1 MEFDKTMMT
10 KLIKFTITTIISL
23 LFIGDG
29 LQTSLRLS
37 KKSVIISYSPSNSL
51 AYPHNEC
58 QFTKYTK
65 MNEGS
70 CSSRG
75 MLSAYSCIVTSNPF
89 AYFLTLFF
97 CICNAMVFA

>member
-58 QFTKYTK
+58 LLTTYTK
-65 MNEGS
+65 MNES
-70 CSSRG
+70 FCSSRG
-75 MLSAYSCIVTSNPF
+75 TFSGYSCMVAANPF
-89 AYFLTLFF
+89 SYSILLHL
-97 CICNAMVFA
+97 